1 MMNTMQ
7 MSQGGYGASS
17 VHIRTPRSIE
27 YELLARVT
35 ARLKAACTES
45 VPFARLAE
53 ALTENNELWTTLAGD
68 VAESNNGLPA
78 ELRAQLFYL
87 FEFTFQHTQKVLKR
101 EASAEVLIEI
111 NTAVLR
117 GLAGQGGGR

>member
-1 MMNTMQ
+1 MNTLQ
-7 MSQGGYGASS
+7 MSHSGYGASS

-35 ARLKAACTES
+35 ARIKAACAAD

-53 ALTENNELWTTLAGD
+53 ALTENNEIWVTLAGD
-68 VAESNNGLPA
+68 VAEANNGLPA

-87 FEFTFQHTQKVLKR
+87 FEFTFQHTQKVLR
-101 EASAEVLIEI
+101 GEAKAEVLIDI

-117 GLAGQGGGR
+117 GLAGQGAAA